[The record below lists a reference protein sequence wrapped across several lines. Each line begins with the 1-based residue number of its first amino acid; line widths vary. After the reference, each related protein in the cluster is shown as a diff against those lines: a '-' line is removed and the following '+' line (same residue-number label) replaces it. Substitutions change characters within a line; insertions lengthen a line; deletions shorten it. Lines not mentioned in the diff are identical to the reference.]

1 MNQLTAK
8 QLATLVELLNAQE
21 RSLAAVIEE
30 HVAGLRASS
39 APGTITLAGDVAD
52 LAEIELVRGHQSA
65 TVERDLQAL
74 RDIETARARIA
85 AGSAGS
91 CIDCSDEIGFDRLL
105 VHPTASRCV
114 LCQERYEQTL
124 LLAPTAAT

>member
-1 MNQLTAK
+1 MSQLTTE
-8 QLATLVELLNAQE
+8 QLSTLVELLDARE
-21 RSLAAVIEE
+21 RSLAAVIDE

-39 APGTITLAGDVAD
+39 APGTTTLAGDIAD

-65 TVERDLQAL
+65 TVERDLRAL
-74 RDIETARARIA
+74 SDIEAARARIA

-114 LCQERYEQTL
+114 LCQDLYEQTH
-124 LLAPTAAT
+124 LLAPAGAT